1 MLRRIVFIQ
10 KITPTPR
17 TRSHLPGTILLLV
30 AALGILTGIG
40 CRTKPF
46 ASYPVGIYGVGSD
59 DLAAVREA
67 GFNLVAG
74 PAEKHYL
81 DAAHRLG
88 LGVMASPGTSAGD
101 GFDAAKAR
109 AAVSQFD
116 SHPGLW
122 AWYLIDEPDLN
133 RVAPDQVRNA
143 NRFLKNLPA
152 RKPTTLVI
160 YQGYTARDYAN
171 IADVTMIDRY
181 PVPWLPL
188 ANVAQHVRM
197 TRLALGPDKPLISI
211 LQAFDWT
218 AYPEQL
224 PGETNLRPPTHT
236 ELRCMAYSSLAQG
249 ANGLFFF
256 AFDSGTWKLRDH
268 PAVWTGV
275 QQVVAEVHRRLPLFE
290 AEHLWYPFH
299 TQYGDRSIRFNEA
312 LDASISVSMLRVHKG
327 NTTLPAGDYVLAVNT
342 TPLRHNFSFRLA
354 HLTMGAVAVHE
365 ENRLVPILQS
375 WVSDDFD
382 PYAVHVYGPLSKS
395 YTFPATTSGNR

>member
-1 MLRRIVFIQ
+1 M
-10 KITPTPR
+10 TNTS
-17 TRSHLPGTILLLV
+17 TRPHIHGTVLLLV
-30 AALGILTGIG
+30 LAFGILTGIG

-46 ASYPVGIYGVGSD
+46 ASYPIGIYGVASTN

-74 PAEKHYL
+74 PADKNYL

-88 LGVMASPGTSAGD
+88 LGVMASPGTSAGKS
-101 GFDAAKAR
+101 FDASIAR
-109 AAVSQFD
+109 SVVTQFD
-116 SHPGLW
+116 SHPALW

-133 RVAPDQVRNA
+133 RVAPTDVRNA
-143 NRFLKNLPA
+143 NRFLKSLPA
-152 RKPTTLVI
+152 HKPTTLVI
-160 YQGYTARDYAN
+160 YQGYTALDYAN

-197 TRLALGPDKPLISI
+197 TRLALGRNKPLISI

-224 PGETNLRPPTHT
+224 PGETNLRAPTHE
-236 ELRCMAYSSLAQG
+236 ELRCMAYSSLVQG

-256 AFDSGTWKLRDH
+256 AFDAGNWKLRDD
-268 PAVWTGV
+268 PKLWTAV

-299 TQYGDRSIRFNEA
+299 TQYGDRGTRFNAA
-312 LDASISVSMLRVHKG
+312 LDASVSISMLRVHKG
-327 NTTLPAGDYVLAVNT
+327 SAALPAGDYVLAVNT
-342 TPLRHNFSFRLA
+342 TPLPHAFSFKLP
-354 HLTMGAVAVHE
+354 HLPMGAIEVHE
-365 ENRLVPILQS
+365 EKRLVPILQS
-375 WVSDDFD
+375 WVHDDFA
-382 PYAVHVYGPLSKS
+382 PYAVHIYGPLSKS
-395 YTFPATTSGNR
+395 YTSPTTTSGNR